1 MRKNLF
7 FSLKSN
13 KQCSII
19 HGFSHNRLVNK
30 NLMNNKT
37 PDLTRSEVKSKLD
50 FELNFKQLI
59 IKFRFCSLFF
69 CNFVAWWLK
78 NISN

>member
-1 MRKNLF
+1 MNLHYILRKYLF

-13 KQCSII
+13 MQCSII

-37 PDLTRSEVKSKLD
+37 PDLTRSEVT
-50 FELNFKQLI
+50 
-59 IKFRFCSLFF
+59 
-69 CNFVAWWLK
+69 K
-78 NISN
+78 NPSIPVKNQKITL